1 MSSSC
6 SLVPIS
12 EREAPNDARG
22 WLLRTFI
29 DPRCPRRL
37 HRTSYLFT
45 ALDDLRRLFVV
56 RSPRKFRCRPPAIR
70 LSDLFAVAVDVDAR
84 RSTNDSGRRCQSDGP
99 ISSYTSTTC
108 HATSDDGQYGGGSGN
123 GRQSVVHVP
132 ARSSI
137 SSRRFPKRLSPPR
150 DSRYRCRR
158 RGSRQSTDAERIGA
172 VREDVQAEA
181 HQIGLHAGGRRASV
195 DRLRQSVRSD
205 DDMSFRG
212 GAVEFQEHGQ
222 IARAASSVARGRRE
236 QFGRTASRRED
247 ASEEA
252 KEAHGD
258 RIVDERSSREALH
271 RSSETV
277 GAGNQPFGGATESR
291 KGSHSSLVL
300 QSTSKGEAKSFG
312 VGFGRRRRSS
322 LLEFVERVHSLLWYA
337 AVDDVPKKRS
347 VANGALRGEEERE
360 KPPQW
365 FEKELT
371 LSHIYLAI
379 ICMSICLTTITTNEL
394 DYLDKLFC
402 HAGPSAISRLSL

>member
-1 MSSSC
+1 M
-6 SLVPIS
+6 L
-12 EREAPNDARG
+12 EMA
-22 WLLRTFI
+22 FI
-29 DPRCPRRL
+29 DPDAFPDAFTARRK
-37 HRTSYLFT
+37 YLFT

-56 RSPRKFRCRPPAIR
+56 RSPRKFRCRHR

-222 IARAASSVARGRRE
+222 IASAASSVARGRRE

-247 ASEEA
+247 TDEEA
-252 KEAHGD
+252 KEAHVD
-258 RIVDERSSREALH
+258 RIVDERSSREAVH

-277 GAGNQPFGGATESR
+277 GAGNQPFGRATESR
-291 KGSHSSLVL
+291 KESHSSLVL

-312 VGFGRRRRSS
+312 IGFGRRRRRRRRRSS
-322 LLEFVERVHSLLWYA
+322 LLEFVERVHSLLWHA
-337 AVDDVPKKRS
+337 AVDDVRRKWS
-347 VANGALRGEEERE
+347 ALLRGEEERE
-360 KPPQW
+360 KPP
-365 FEKELT
+365 
-371 LSHIYLAI
+371 LSGLKKNWHCRI
-379 ICMSICLTTITTNEL
+379 
-394 DYLDKLFC
+394 
-402 HAGPSAISRLSL
+402 